1 MINFDFFGK
10 PYFNEVLPLRIPY
23 MGSKRKICNELFQK
37 MLEIK
42 PNAKYFFDLF
52 GGGGSMSFFALQ
64 IGLKTHYNEKQKGLV
79 DLINYILDRSKNKQS
94 GKFGIFPDDFYKFI
108 TREEFAVLKD
118 EDSIK
123 GQFAR
128 ICYSFGN
135 NQKSYLFGDIEELKR
150 LAHDIVVFRNEN
162 ALAEFNQKNNS
173 NFVLSDKKTWNE
185 RRLDFMAQIP
195 RASKIEQLQRLERL
209 EQLQQLEQLERLE
222 QLEQLQQLQQLLQ
235 LERLERLERLP
246 AFSISNLDFQEVKIE
261 TPVAETIIYLDPPY
275 RGAYGYLEGVLHSE
289 IDSYFLNSPYS
300 CFMSEYNAPFDSV
313 LEIKKESLLNNTKA
327 EKKVVIEKLFY
338 NKK

>member
-135 NQKSYLFGDIEELKR
+135 NQKGYLFGDIEELKR

-173 NFVLSDKKTWNE
+173 NFVLSGKKTWNE

-195 RASKIEQLQRLERL
+195 RASKIEQLQ
-209 EQLQQLEQLERLE
+209 QLQQLERLE
-222 QLEQLQQLQQLLQ
+222 Q
-235 LERLERLERLP
+235 LERLP

-275 RGAYGYLEGVLHSE
+275 RGAYGYLEEVLHSE

-327 EKKVVIEKLFY
+327 EKKFVIEKLFY

>member
-135 NQKSYLFGDIEELKR
+135 NQKGYLFGDIEELKR

-173 NFVLSDKKTWNE
+173 NFVLSGKKTWNE

-195 RASKIEQLQRLERL
+195 RASKIEQLQ
-209 EQLQQLEQLERLE
+209 QLQQLERLE
-222 QLEQLQQLQQLLQ
+222 QLERLQQLEQ
-235 LERLERLERLP
+235 LEQLERLP

-275 RGAYGYLEGVLHSE
+275 RGAYGYLEEVLHSE

-327 EKKVVIEKLFY
+327 EKKFVIEKLFY

>member
-173 NFVLSDKKTWNE
+173 NFVLSGKKTWNE

-195 RASKIEQLQRLERL
+195 RASKIEQLQ
-209 EQLQQLEQLERLE
+209 QLQQLERLE
-222 QLEQLQQLQQLLQ
+222 Q
-235 LERLERLERLP
+235 LERLP

-275 RGAYGYLEGVLHSE
+275 RGAYGYLEEVLHSE

>member
-173 NFVLSDKKTWNE
+173 NFVLSGKKTWNE

-195 RASKIEQLQRLERL
+195 RASKIEQLQ
-209 EQLQQLEQLERLE
+209 QLQQLERLE
-222 QLEQLQQLQQLLQ
+222 Q
-235 LERLERLERLP
+235 LERLP

-275 RGAYGYLEGVLHSE
+275 RGAYGYLEEVLHSE

-327 EKKVVIEKLFY
+327 EKKFVIEKLFY

>member
-135 NQKSYLFGDIEELKR
+135 NQKDYLFGDIEELKR

-173 NFVLSDKKTWNE
+173 NFVLSGKKTWNE

-195 RASKIEQLQRLERL
+195 RASKIEQLQ
-209 EQLQQLEQLERLE
+209 QLQQLERLE
-222 QLEQLQQLQQLLQ
+222 Q
-235 LERLERLERLP
+235 LERLP

-261 TPVAETIIYLDPPY
+261 TPVVETIIYLDPPY
-275 RGAYGYLEGVLHSE
+275 RGTCGYLEGVLHSE

-327 EKKVVIEKLFY
+327 EKKFVIEKLFY

>member
-135 NQKSYLFGDIEELKR
+135 NQKGYLFGDIEELKR

-173 NFVLSDKKTWNE
+173 NFVLSGKKTWNE

-195 RASKIEQLQRLERL
+195 RASKIKQLEQLQR
-209 EQLQQLEQLERLE
+209 LQQLEQLQRL
-222 QLEQLQQLQQLLQ
+222 QQ
-235 LERLERLERLP
+235 LERLEQLERLP

-275 RGAYGYLEGVLHSE
+275 RGTCGYLEGVLHSE

-327 EKKVVIEKLFY
+327 EKKFVIEKLFY

>member
-1 MINFDFFGK
+1 LSQKQINKINNSNQQGCFDFFGK

-135 NQKSYLFGDIEELKR
+135 NQKGYLFGDIEELKR

-173 NFVLSDKKTWNE
+173 NFVLSGKKTWNE

-195 RASKIEQLQRLERL
+195 RASKIKQL
-209 EQLQQLEQLERLE
+209 
-222 QLEQLQQLQQLLQ
+222 
-235 LERLERLERLP
+235 
-246 AFSISNLDFQEVKIE
+246 AVGAVGAVGA
-261 TPVAETIIYLDPPY
+261 VAAVAAVAAV
-275 RGAYGYLEGVLHSE
+275 GAVGAVGAVAS
-289 IDSYFLNSPYS
+289 F
-300 CFMSEYNAPFDSV
+300 
-313 LEIKKESLLNNTKA
+313 
-327 EKKVVIEKLFY
+327 
-338 NKK
+338 

>member
-135 NQKSYLFGDIEELKR
+135 NQKGYLFGDIEELKR

-173 NFVLSDKKTWNE
+173 NFVLSGKKTWNE

-195 RASKIEQLQRLERL
+195 RASKIEQLQ
-209 EQLQQLEQLERLE
+209 QLQQLERLE
-222 QLEQLQQLQQLLQ
+222 Q
-235 LERLERLERLP
+235 LERLP

-261 TPVAETIIYLDPPY
+261 TPVVETIIYLDPPY
-275 RGAYGYLEGVLHSE
+275 RGAYGYLEEVLHSE